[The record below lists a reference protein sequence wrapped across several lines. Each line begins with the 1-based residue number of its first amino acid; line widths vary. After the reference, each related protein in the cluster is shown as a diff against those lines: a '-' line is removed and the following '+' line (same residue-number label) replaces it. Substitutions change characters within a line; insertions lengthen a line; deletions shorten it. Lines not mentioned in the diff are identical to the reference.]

1 MLTNF
6 YSTDWGKKSWTFFLS
21 KAVVLKKCSIRKKQT
36 KLYFKYYTILNIH
49 RPKTSVSN
57 GN

>member
-21 KAVVLKKCSIRKKQT
+21 KAVVLKNVASEKN
-36 KLYFKYYTILNIH
+36 KLNYILNI
-49 RPKTSVSN
+49 TLF
-57 GN
+57 